1 MSDSADGR
9 QPEKESALWKEKYR
23 KDLAASWAK
32 GRLIWQKKKK
42 DDVKAD
48 PNKKKKR
55 EKDKEGEINEEEED
69 KDNKVEDNDY
79 WWMK

>member
-1 MSDSADGR
+1 MRDSAADGR
-9 QPEKESALWKEKYR
+9 QPEKESALWQEKYR

-32 GRLIWQKKKK
+32 GRLIRQKKKKKKK

-55 EKDKEGEINEEEED
+55 EKDNEEEINEEEED
-69 KDNKVEDNDY
+69 KDNKVEDND
-79 WWMK
+79 

>member
-9 QPEKESALWKEKYR
+9 QREKESALWKEKYQ

-42 DDVKAD
+42 KDDVKAD

-55 EKDKEGEINEEEED
+55 KTKKER
-69 KDNKVEDNDY
+69 
-79 WWMK
+79 